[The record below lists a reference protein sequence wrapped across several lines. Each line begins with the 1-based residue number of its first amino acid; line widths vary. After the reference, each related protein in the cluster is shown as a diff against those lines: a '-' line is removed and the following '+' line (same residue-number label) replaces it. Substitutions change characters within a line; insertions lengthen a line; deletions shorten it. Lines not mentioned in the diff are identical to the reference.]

1 MEANIKTICIGKEY
15 DDELVKKLG
24 LILKQEGAVLGNKL
38 NGLSGSQDYVSFELL
53 VHGKEI
59 TIEIETYMGISITGS
74 EKIVNELLKKLGV
87 ESE

>member
-1 MEANIKTICIGKEY
+1 MEANKKTICIGNEY
-15 DDELVKKLG
+15 DDEIFKKLG

-38 NGLSGSQDYVSFELL
+38 NALSGSQDYVSYELL

-74 EKIVNELLKKLGV
+74 EKTVNELLKKLGV
-87 ESE
+87 ECE